1 MSEGAGSTSRSR
13 TGAILGVGAAAGF
26 LAGLFGV
33 GGGAVLVPGMV
44 LLLAFTQ
51 HQAHATSLAA
61 ILLTAP
67 AAAAGFALGGEVDL
81 LAAASVVI
89 GAVPGAWL
97 GSSVMARI
105 SEARLR
111 QGFSVVLLLVAA
123 RLAFPAEPPQAV
135 AGLEGLAEL
144 AALVVTGLGVGAL
157 SSIMGIGGGMV
168 LVPALV
174 LLFGFSPHL
183 AEGTSLLVIIPT
195 ALTGAWRH
203 TRRGFTQWRTGLL
216 LGGAGLVTG
225 FLGSQA
231 ALALPE
237 LTLQRLFAAFLT
249 VMAVRLLVRS
259 RRQAS

>member
-1 MSEGAGSTSRSR
+1 MSEPSAPAAPSRAGVVV
-13 TGAILGVGAAAGF
+13 GVGAAAGF
-26 LAGLFGV
+26 MAGLFGV

-67 AAAAGFALGGEVDL
+67 AAAAGFALGGEVDV
-81 LAAASVVI
+81 LAAVSVVL
-89 GAVPGAWL
+89 GAVPGAWV
-97 GSSVMARI
+97 GSSVMAHI

-111 QGFSVVLLLVAA
+111 QGFAVVLLLVAA
-123 RLAFPAEPPQAV
+123 RLAFPATPPEAV
-135 AGLEGLAEL
+135 TALDGAAEL
-144 AALVVTGLGVGAL
+144 AALVGTGLGVGVL

-203 TRRGFTQWRTGLL
+203 TRRGYTQWRTGLL
-216 LGGAGLVTG
+216 LGGSGLVTG

-237 LTLQRLFAAFLT
+237 LTLQRLFAVFLT